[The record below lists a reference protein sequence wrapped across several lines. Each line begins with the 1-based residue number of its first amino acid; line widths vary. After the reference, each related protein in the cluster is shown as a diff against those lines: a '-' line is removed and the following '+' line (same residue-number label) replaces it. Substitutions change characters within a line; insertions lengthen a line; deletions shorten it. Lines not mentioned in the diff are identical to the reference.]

1 MKRPRT
7 NLPSGRGLCH
17 DRGMTGMTTDV
28 TSAGADGV
36 AAFSPRILL
45 YSDDRSVREQV
56 RLAVGPRLKAGAP
69 DIEWTEAATPAAVVD
84 KADHEQWD
92 LLVLDGEADQA
103 GGMGL
108 CRQLKNEI
116 YECPPVLILT
126 GRPDDAWLASWSLA
140 DGVVSRPL
148 DAIKVQEA
156 VAKLLAVGAG
166 TA

>member
-1 MKRPRT
+1 
-7 NLPSGRGLCH
+7 
-17 DRGMTGMTTDV
+17 MTGMTTDV
-28 TSAGADGV
+28 TSAGANGMESGGV
-36 AAFSPRILL
+36 TSSPRVLL

-84 KADHEQWD
+84 KADNEQWD
-92 LLVLDGEADQA
+92 LLVLDGEADQT

-126 GRPDDAWLASWSLA
+126 GRPEDAWLASWSLA

-148 DAIKVQEA
+148 DAIKVQAA

>member
-1 MKRPRT
+1 
-7 NLPSGRGLCH
+7 
-17 DRGMTGMTTDV
+17 MTGMTTDV
-28 TSAGADGV
+28 TSAGASGTGSDIGSGG
-36 AAFSPRILL
+36 ATSGPRVLL
-45 YSDDRSVREQV
+45 YSDDRSVREEV

-84 KADHEQWD
+84 KADNEPWD
-92 LLVLDGEADQA
+92 LLVLDGEADQT

-126 GRPDDAWLASWSLA
+126 GRPEDAWLASWSLA

-156 VAKLLAVGAG
+156 VAKLLAVSGAG

>member
-1 MKRPRT
+1 
-7 NLPSGRGLCH
+7 
-17 DRGMTGMTTDV
+17 MTGMTTDV
-28 TSAGADGV
+28 TSAGANGMELGGV
-36 AAFSPRILL
+36 TSSPRVLL
-45 YSDDRSVREQV
+45 YSDDRTVREQV
-56 RLAVGPRLKAGAP
+56 RLAVGPRLRAGAP
-69 DIEWTEAATPAAVVD
+69 DIEWTEAATPAAVVE
-84 KADHEQWD
+84 KADKETWD
-92 LLVLDGEADQA
+92 LLVLDGEADQT

-126 GRPDDAWLASWSLA
+126 GRPEDTWLASWSLA

-156 VAKLLAVGAG
+156 VAKLLAAGAG

>member
-1 MKRPRT
+1 
-7 NLPSGRGLCH
+7 
-17 DRGMTGMTTDV
+17 MTGMTTDV
-28 TSAGADGV
+28 TSAGTSSTEVGGATS
-36 AAFSPRILL
+36 SPRVLL
-45 YSDDRSVREQV
+45 YSDDRTVREQV
-56 RLAVGPRLKAGAP
+56 RLAVGPRLRAGAP
-69 DIEWTEAATPAAVVD
+69 DIEWSETATPAAVVD
-84 KADHEQWD
+84 KADNETWD

-126 GRPDDAWLASWSLA
+126 GRPEDTWLASWSLA

-156 VAKLLAVGAG
+156 VAKLLAVPGAG

>member
-1 MKRPRT
+1 
-7 NLPSGRGLCH
+7 
-17 DRGMTGMTTDV
+17 MTGMTTDV
-28 TSAGADGV
+28 TSAGTSGTESGIESGIKSGGATS
-36 AAFSPRILL
+36 SPRVLL

-56 RLAVGPRLKAGAP
+56 RLAVGPRLHAGSP
-69 DIEWTEAATPAAVVD
+69 DIEWVEIATPAAVVD
-84 KADHEQWD
+84 KADNETWD
-92 LLVLDGEADQA
+92 LLVLDGEADQT

-126 GRPDDAWLASWSLA
+126 GRPADSWLASWSLA

-156 VAKLLAVGAG
+156 VAKLLAVSGAG